1 VTGSGG
7 SNRPEGVDTVP
18 SGAEPSGAPPRAE
31 PPGSVPPGSEP
42 PGAGTPEPIRILI
55 VDDHPVYR
63 DGLRALIERSADLE
77 LAGEAATGTDAV
89 TLAGASSPDIVLMDI
104 RMPGMTG
111 IEATREI
118 LASNPV
124 ARILILTMSEDDD
137 SLFAA
142 MRAGARGYLPKDSD
156 SDDLVRAIR
165 AVAGGDVI
173 FGESIATRLQAFFAT
188 GRARPAVDPFPELT
202 DREDEIL
209 ELIAGGLANR
219 AIATRLGISDKTVRN
234 HVANIFNKLQVADRG
249 QAIIRAREAGLGR
262 ERGPA

>member
-1 VTGSGG
+1 VTEPTGNEPGGQGSQ
-7 SNRPEGVDTVP
+7 
-18 SGAEPSGAPPRAE
+18 
-31 PPGSVPPGSEP
+31 PGSPDAVRSG
-42 PGAGTPEPIRILI
+42 PISILI

-63 DGLRALIERSADLE
+63 DGLRALIERSPDLE
-77 LAGEAATGTDAV
+77 LAGEAANGNDAV
-89 TLAGASSPDIVLMDI
+89 TLAGQSSPDVILMDI

-118 LASNPV
+118 LAARAT

-188 GRARPAVDPFPELT
+188 GRARPAAGPFPELT

>member
-1 VTGSGG
+1 VTEPTGNEPGGQSGLPGS
-7 SNRPEGVDTVP
+7 PDAVP
-18 SGAEPSGAPPRAE
+18 SG
-31 PPGSVPPGSEP
+31 
-42 PGAGTPEPIRILI
+42 PIRILV

-63 DGLRALIERSADLE
+63 DGLRALIERSPDLE
-77 LAGEAATGTDAV
+77 LAGEAANGNDAV
-89 TLAGASSPDIVLMDI
+89 TLAGQSSPDVILMDI

-118 LASNPV
+118 LA
-124 ARILILTMSEDDD
+124 ARAATRILILTMSEDDD

-188 GRARPAVDPFPELT
+188 GHARPAAGPFPELT
-202 DREDEIL
+202 DREDEVL
-209 ELIAGGLANR
+209 ELIASGLVNR